1 MKVIKDIELL
11 KKFESLG
18 FIILDN
24 RDKSKVLVSIAKFWV
39 YDSNTYYIK
48 LHAGCINEIVHL
60 ME

>member
-24 RDKSKVLVSIAKFWV
+24 RDKSKVLVSIA
-39 YDSNTYYIK
+39 
-48 LHAGCINEIVHL
+48 
-60 ME
+60 